1 MSKDSDLSNYCQSTD
16 QEQAMSVTTISP
28 QRLHDITQ
36 AGQTVELLDVRTPAE
51 FSEVHVSFARNV
63 PLDQLDKTSIASS
76 RNGATQ
82 PFYVICQSGGRAKQ
96 ACEKLMR
103 AGHLNVVSIEGGTQA
118 WDAAGLPVVRGKA
131 VMSLERQVRIAAG
144 LLVFVGTLLGYFVH
158 PYWLGLPAF
167 VGAGLAFAG
176 ITDTCGMGMLL
187 AKMPWNQV
195 GTCAASTGDCSKE

>member
-1 MSKDSDLSNYCQSTD
+1 
-16 QEQAMSVTTISP
+16 MSVTTIPP
-28 QRLHDITQ
+28 QRLHDITL
-36 AGQTVELLDVRTPAE
+36 AGQTVELIDVRTPAE
-51 FSEVHVSFARNV
+51 FREVHVSFARNV
-63 PLDQLDKTSIASS
+63 PLDQLEKTSTVSS

-82 PFYVICQSGGRAKQ
+82 PLYVICQSGGRAKQ

-131 VMSLERQVRIAAG
+131 MMSLERQVRIAAG
-144 LLVFVGTLLGYFVH
+144 LLVFVGTFLGYFVH

-167 VGAGLAFAG
+167 VGAGLVYAG
-176 ITDTCGMGMLL
+176 ISDTCGMGMLL

-195 GTCAASTGDCSKE
+195 GSCTASTAAGSKE

>member
-1 MSKDSDLSNYCQSTD
+1 VPRTIVNRPIKNKN
-16 QEQAMSVTTISP
+16 MSVTTLSP

-36 AGQTVELLDVRTPAE
+36 AGQAVELIDVRTPAE

-63 PLDQLDKTSIASS
+63 PLSQLEKASIATS

-82 PFYVICQSGGRAKQ
+82 PLYVICQSGSRAKQ

-103 AGHLNVVSIEGGTQA
+103 AGRLNVVSIEGGIQA
-118 WDAAGLPVVRGKA
+118 WEAAALPVVRGKA
-131 VMSLERQVRIAAG
+131 AISLERQVRIVAG
-144 LLVFVGTLLGYFVH
+144 LLVFVGTFLGHFVH
-158 PYWLGLPAF
+158 AYWLGLPAF

-195 GTCAASTGDCSKE
+195 GPCTASTGECSNE